1 MAQPTIKSVRE
12 EEMQRMLSALVI
24 VVAAGSLPSI
34 GKARTFNAAFAFTG
48 VRVCTFSDTP
58 FKNDV
63 SGAPTIIA
71 GRVSR
76 LEAMDSGQFVFKIDG
91 TGTISG
97 RGDELDIVDA
107 NVGDSISQLIEFS
120 APFTYVINPDNSL
133 VVNFAQETFRILLGV
148 DVKDTGT
155 VSPRTDVFQLAEGDG
170 SFVSASK
177 AGLAQETVHFNATNF
192 TEYRL
197 CTRSG
202 VRVRLM

>member
-1 MAQPTIKSVRE
+1 V
-12 EEMQRMLSALVI
+12 
-24 VVAAGSLPSI
+24 
-34 GKARTFNAAFAFTG
+34 
-48 VRVCTFSDTP
+48 
-58 FKNDV
+58 
-63 SGAPTIIA
+63 
-71 GRVSR
+71 
-76 LEAMDSGQFVFKIDG
+76 DSGQFVFKIDG

-97 RGDELDIVDA
+97 RGDELDIVDT

-155 VSPRTDVFQLAEGDG
+155 VSPRTDVFQLAEGDS
-170 SFVSASK
+170 SFVSAPK

>member
-1 MAQPTIKSVRE
+1 M
-12 EEMQRMLSALVI
+12 LVI
-24 VVAAGSLPSI
+24 
-34 GKARTFNAAFAFTG
+34 
-48 VRVCTFSDTP
+48 
-58 FKNDV
+58 
-63 SGAPTIIA
+63 
-71 GRVSR
+71 
-76 LEAMDSGQFVFKIDG
+76 
-91 TGTISG
+91 
-97 RGDELDIVDA
+97 
-107 NVGDSISQLIEFS
+107 SISQLIEFS